1 MVIVPAGVVG
11 KDICVVRETDR
22 SVEVRLPKDL
32 KAPPIAGDIIV
43 ASGAWSTAKTLTLPR
58 LLVSKAI
65 AFSINDH
72 GDPPETVNIPMSGL
86 NEHIGEIIS
95 TSGTIV
101 EKQPTRLRIADGP
114 TSLLIKTNFS
124 AAKGDKLSA
133 TGLLV
138 KSDPDLMLTTLAPD
152 ALAIV
157 KPPAQLAPSLAQK
170 SLPYGL
176 AVLPA
181 GILAGTAFFGKRMKK
196 KKKTDEE

>member
-11 KDICVVRETDR
+11 KDICVVREADR

-32 KAPPIAGDIIV
+32 KSSPIAGDIV
-43 ASGAWSTAKTLTLPR
+43 SASGAWSTAKTLTLPR
-58 LLVSKAI
+58 LLVSKTA

-72 GDPPETVNIPMSGL
+72 DTPPEPLHIAMSQL
-86 NEHIGEIIS
+86 NDHVGEIIS
-95 TSGTIV
+95 TAGTIV

-138 KSDPDLMLTTLAPD
+138 KSDPDLQLTALAPD

-157 KPPAQLAPSLAQK
+157 KPPTLAAPSLAQK
-170 SLPYGL
+170 TFPYGL